1 MARIPDDTR
10 AAIEDQIRADMDTE
24 AGASCRGIASQYSV
38 SPDSVRRIAAE
49 AEIEQPFARAKT
61 QNATRARTTD
71 MAARRA
77 ALAEG
82 LLDDAVKLRERA
94 WSEYEYY
101 ERSPDGPVR
110 VRLDLPPLGEARNA
124 YTAVGIAVDKHLVL
138 VKHDTGTGADQ
149 ARSMLGALAEGLG
162 AAYRAMQADDDGASA

>member
-1 MARIPDDTR
+1 MGARIPNEERQAIADD
-10 AAIEDQIRADMDTE
+10 IRAGLPRNE
-24 AGASCRGIASQYSV
+24 IARRHGRSEGSV
-38 SPDSVRRIAAE
+38 SNIAAE
-49 AEIEQPFARAKT
+49 HGLTFDRSAVE
-61 QNATRARTTD
+61 NATRARTTD

-77 ALAEG
+77 ALAED
-82 LLDDAVKLRERA
+82 LLDDAAKLRERA
-94 WSEYEYY
+94 WSDYEYY

-124 YTAVGIAVDKHLVL
+124 YTAIGIAVDKHLVL

-162 AAYRAMQADDDGASA
+162 AAYRAMQAEDEASA